1 MDDKRAADL
10 LGLLLL
16 GGAGTRFALAPRPA
30 PNGQTARAPGDVSF
44 VPASDSPPAS
54 PREVAHQALRLSRP
68 LQPGERIDVNQATS
82 LELTRLPR
90 VGPALAQRI
99 VQWRTEH
106 GPFHSLAA
114 LDSVPGVG
122 PKLLEGLRN
131 AITFSGEVP
140 SAP

>member
-1 MDDKRAADL
+1 MDDKRAAFL

-30 PNGQTARAPGDVSF
+30 QAPGDVSF
-44 VPASDSPPAS
+44 VPATDSPPAS

-68 LQPGERIDVNQATS
+68 LQPGERIDLNQATA

-90 VGPALAQRI
+90 VGPALAQRL
-99 VQWRTEH
+99 VQWRTAH

-140 SAP
+140 PAP

>member
-1 MDDKRAADL
+1 MDDKRAAYL

-16 GGAGTRFALAPRPA
+16 GGAGTRFALAPRPS
-30 PNGQTARAPGDVSF
+30 QAPGEVSF
-44 VPASDSPPAS
+44 VPASDSPPVS
-54 PREVAHQALRLSRP
+54 PREVAHRALRLSRP
-68 LQPGERIDVNQATS
+68 LQPGERIDVNLAAAV
-82 LELTRLPR
+82 ELTRLPR

-99 VQWRTEH
+99 VQWRSTH
-106 GPFHSLAA
+106 GPFRSLAA

-140 SAP
+140 PAP